1 MINSEGVVIA
11 LNAGGKMGTAAAFY
25 LPLPRVKRAV
35 DLLRAGLPVSRGY
48 IGCSFK
54 HTPLSEARRLGLQ
67 RETED
72 AVWSDKSPSQK
83 DSAGLLVVS
92 QVRSTWPLNRP
103 LIDPY
108 IR

>member
-1 MINSEGVVIA
+1 MINSDGVVIG
-11 LNAGGKMGTAAAFY
+11 LNAGGKMGSSAAFY

-67 RETED
+67 RDTED
-72 AVWSDKSPSQK
+72 AVWQTASQK

-92 QVRSTWPLNRP
+92 PQAIWEQL
-103 LIDPY
+103 
-108 IR
+108 